1 MKKTIIIVVNSLDVG
16 GTERHLIS
24 VLPKLV
30 SNGWPVRVI
39 TTFKKGVLAPEFE
52 KRGIPVC
59 CVLDGKYLTWI
70 QKLPQLFSHLIRM
83 ILGVFALKS
92 YVKKRIQDH
101 ENTILHFYLPEAYI
115 VGMLAAGL
123 AQFKGFKIMS
133 RRSLNCY
140 QQKSVFIGWLEKK
153 LHSRTSVITGNCQAL
168 VSQLQIEENVPLE
181 HLRLIYNGID
191 TAAFIPTESRN
202 AVRSTLGIQQDALV
216 IVKVA
221 NLIPYKGH
229 VDLLVALSKIKD
241 KLPECWYLI
250 CLGRDDGIGSSLRQ
264 QAENLGLSE
273 HILWL
278 GTRSDISNVLFS
290 ADIGVLC
297 PFKNEGFS
305 NAILEGMTAGLPMVV
320 TDIGGN
326 KEAVINGKTGY
337 VVEPRHTD
345 SLAAAILDLAN
356 NLSKAKQ
363 FGEAGQKRVKE
374 SFSLSACVDAYE
386 KLYNSL

>member
-1 MKKTIIIVVNSLDVG
+1 MKKDITIVVGSLDIG

-24 VLPKLV
+24 VLPKLI
-30 SNGWPVRVI
+30 SNGWSVRVI
-39 TTFKKGVLAPEFE
+39 TTFKRGILTPEFE
-52 KRGIPVC
+52 KRGVPVF
-59 CVLDGKYLTWI
+59 CVLDEKHLVWI
-70 QKLPQLFSHLIRM
+70 QKLPQLPSRLSRIILGIFALRSHL
-83 ILGVFALKS
+83 KQQ
-92 YVKKRIQDH
+92 IQDH
-101 ENTILHFYLPEAYI
+101 KNTILHFYLPEAYI

-123 AQFKGFKIMS
+123 ARFRGFKIMS

-140 QQKSVFIGWLEKK
+140 QQKSAFIGWLEKK
-153 LHSRTSVITGNCQAL
+153 LHPRTSVITGNCQAL
-168 VSQLQIEENVPLE
+168 VSQLQMEENVPLE

-191 TAAFIPTESRN
+191 TAAFVPTESRK
-202 AVRSTLGIQQDALV
+202 AVRKALDIQQDALV

-229 VDLLVALSKIKD
+229 ADLLVALSKIKD
-241 KLPECWYLI
+241 KLPEHWYLI
-250 CLGRDDGIGSSLRQ
+250 CLGRDDGIGSALQ
-264 QAENLGLSE
+264 QQVENLGLSE

-278 GTRSDISNVLFS
+278 GTRSDISDVLFS

-305 NAILEGMTAGLPMVV
+305 NAILEGMTAGLPMIV

-337 VVEPRHTD
+337 VVEPRNTD
-345 SLAAAILDLAN
+345 RLAVAILDLAN
-356 NLSKAKQ
+356 NRSKAKQ

-374 SFSLSACVDAYE
+374 RFSLEACVDAYE
-386 KLYNSL
+386 KLYEAL